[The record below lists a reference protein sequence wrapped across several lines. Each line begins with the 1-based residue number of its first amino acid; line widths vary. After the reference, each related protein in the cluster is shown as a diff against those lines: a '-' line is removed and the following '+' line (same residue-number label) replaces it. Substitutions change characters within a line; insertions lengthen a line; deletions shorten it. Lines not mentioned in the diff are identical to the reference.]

1 MFTNSEGI
9 NGYCLVN
16 YLQCRGVQGFLAIED
31 DKKNPERLAPEGNK
45 CLVILLRKSRD
56 REKIRKEEEN
66 IIDKETIKEGSC
78 R

>member
-1 MFTNSEGI
+1 LKTT
-9 NGYCLVN
+9 
-16 YLQCRGVQGFLAIED
+16 
-31 DKKNPERLAPEGNK
+31 KKNPERLAPEGNK